1 MQFGPASWQTRLL
14 NVISAVFIRPVLGA
28 LTLLGLMI
36 NRISPAVLQRARLD
50 VIDAPMR
57 LLRPLR
63 GTTVTPSRLPDCPA
77 EWVIAPGVGQG
88 ERSDGKI
95 GQGERSD
102 GKNPDDGPVIIYF
115 HGSALV
121 TLGLNTYRR
130 FASKLSAAT
139 GARVFNVGYRLAP
152 LASIEEAV
160 SDGLEAYRFVLATG
174 VPPERIVFAGDSA
187 GGLIAADT
195 AIAARDA
202 GLPVPAGQVLLSAL
216 TSADM
221 ELKYLA
227 IKDHFDVLFPASTVR
242 FIYDVFAT
250 VNGTRDV
257 PVMPAETNMTGL
269 GPFLLQVGTHEML
282 RNDTFVLADQLA
294 AHGVPVWVQVWDRTM
309 HMFQLQFD
317 VNPDAVRAIA
327 EIASFVDH
335 VTAVGRNQADREEAS
350 A

>member
-1 MQFGPASWQTRLL
+1 MNLLEWRDRPSTVQFGPASWQTRLL
-14 NVISAVFIRPVLGA
+14 NVLAAIFLRPVLGV
-28 LTLLGLMI
+28 LTVLGLVI
-36 NRISPAVLQRARLD
+36 NRISPAVLQRTRLD

-63 GTTVTPSRLPDCPA
+63 GTIVTPSRLPDCPA
-77 EWVIAPGVGQG
+77 EWVVAPGCHD
-88 ERSDGKI
+88 SD
-95 GQGERSD
+95 R
-102 GKNPDDGPVIIYF
+102 VIIYF

-152 LASIEEAV
+152 RASIDEAV
-160 SDGLEAYRFVLATG
+160 ADGLEAYRFVLATG

-221 ELKYLA
+221 EIKYEA
-227 IKDHFDVLFPASTVR
+227 IKEHFDVLFPASTVK

-250 VNGTRDV
+250 VNGTREV

-282 RNDTFVLADQLA
+282 RNDTFVLADRLA
-294 AHGVPVWVQVWDRTM
+294 VDGVPVWVQVWDKTM
-309 HMFQLQFD
+309 HMFQLYFD
-317 VNPDAVRAIA
+317 LSPDAQHAIA
-327 EIASFVDH
+327 EIASFVEH
-335 VTAVGRNQADREEAS
+335 VTAVGRGRVDQEEAS

>member
-1 MQFGPASWQTRLL
+1 MNLLEWRDRPSTVQFGPASWQTRLL
-14 NVISAVFIRPVLGA
+14 NALSAIFVRPVLGV
-28 LTLLGLMI
+28 LTVLGLVI
-36 NRISPAVLQRARLD
+36 NRIRPATLQRARLD
-50 VIDAPMR
+50 IIDAPMR
-57 LLRPLR
+57 VLRPLR
-63 GTTVTPSRLPDCPA
+63 GTVVTPTRLPDCPA
-77 EWVIAPGVGQG
+77 EWVVAPGSAN
-88 ERSDGKI
+88 SD
-95 GQGERSD
+95 R
-102 GKNPDDGPVIIYF
+102 VIIYF

-121 TLGLNTYRR
+121 TLGLNSYRR

-152 LASIEEAV
+152 HASIEEAV
-160 SDGLEAYRFVLATG
+160 ADGLEAYRFVLATG

-221 ELKYLA
+221 EIKYQA
-227 IKDHFDVLFPASTVR
+227 IKEHFDVLFPASTVK

-250 VNGTRDV
+250 VNGTRPV

-282 RNDTFVLADQLA
+282 RNDTFVLADRLA
-294 AHGVPVWVQVWDRTM
+294 ADGVPVWVQVWDKTM
-309 HMFQLQFD
+309 HMFQLYFD
-317 VNPDAVRAIA
+317 LNPDAVRAIA
-327 EIASFVDH
+327 EIASFVEH
-335 VTAVGRNQADREEAS
+335 VTAEAS
-350 A
+350 QAA